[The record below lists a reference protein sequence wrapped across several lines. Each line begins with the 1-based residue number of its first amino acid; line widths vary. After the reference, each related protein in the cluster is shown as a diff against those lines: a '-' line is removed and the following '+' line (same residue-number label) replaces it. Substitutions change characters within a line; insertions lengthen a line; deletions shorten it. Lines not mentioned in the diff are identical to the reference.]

1 MEGVIMKTK
10 LLYPCGIPKPI
21 ALVMVGALLFAFCCT
36 ECLLAQQPSKNKPVQ
51 EGTIY
56 YCGCIEMVTCYG
68 EAPEWPKARIRLLE
82 APVSM
87 SEITASLLFP
97 ARHEQFDQVR
107 YATLFGS
114 ERSDKGSFEPVPETV
129 ILIARKEGVKETG
142 NK

>member
-1 MEGVIMKTK
+1 MKTK

-36 ECLLAQQPSKNKPVQ
+36 ECLLAQETGKNKPIQ
-51 EGTIY
+51 NGTIF

-87 SEITASLLFP
+87 SEITASLMFP
-97 ARHEQFDQVR
+97 AQHEHFNKVL
-107 YATLFGS
+107 YAGLFGS
-114 ERSDKGSFEPVPETV
+114 KRSDKGSFEPAPETV
-129 ILIARKEGVKETG
+129 ILIAGKEGVKERG